1 MEMMATKFPDIY
13 HEFLEPLPSTS
24 LPYNEDTNKNMTMTM
39 ASRNQILF
47 GEYPDPAQHVPT
59 MPPSFT
65 KSVDT
70 LSSCVTASGF
80 QTSQKMSR
88 TANGYT
94 FEGAD
99 ADYNLSEFAD
109 LDDILAVL
117 EEMDDNLKPSTSS
130 FLCMT
135 KNAYGCKWTDSTPC
149 NHGDSCPFIN
159 QFLGLGDL
167 HDSLAPEQVPLVHNV
182 VVLSQTPAG
191 MVKLQES
198 LVPIGQEEK
207 EVLQAMT
214 PEAQVRHLGLNTA
227 QLRHRQKD
235 LQKHAVG
242 TCSSPTTLQLRGV
255 LEDNPVQLAST
266 QYSSAIQYSQQ
277 PSFGQGGP
285 ADGERTYSTNPYQ
298 FTAASSSNSK
308 FRSTEAVPY
317 KPPPNAVIV
326 KIPSS
331 SLQYHPYPHYSS
343 PLTNSSVTSPPNM
356 KTSLLCT
363 ECDTQFHDSKT
374 LGKHT
379 RNQHNVYRCEK
390 CGEKTVGYYRMASHN
405 KKNHSKEPIF
415 FCMCGRT
422 FAEKRGLTKH
432 QNTCTFYKN

>member
-24 LPYNEDTNKNMTMTM
+24 LSYNEDTNKNMTMTM
-39 ASRNQILF
+39 ASSNQAFL
-47 GEYPDPAQHVPT
+47 GDYPDPAQHVST
-59 MPPSFT
+59 MHHSFT
-65 KSVDT
+65 KSVNT

-80 QTSQKMSR
+80 QTSQKTSQ
-88 TANGYT
+88 TANVPSFG
-94 FEGAD
+94 GGD
-99 ADYNLSEFAD
+99 AGDNLSEFAD
-109 LDDILAVL
+109 LDAILAVL
-117 EEMDDNLKPSTSS
+117 EDMDANLKPSTSS

-135 KNAYGCKWTDSTPC
+135 KNAYGCKWTESTPC
-149 NHGDSCPFIN
+149 SHGDSCPFIN

-167 HDSLAPEQVPLVHNV
+167 HDSPVPDQVPLVHNV
-182 VVLSQTPAG
+182 VVLSQTPTG

-198 LVPIGQEEK
+198 LVPIGQDEK

-235 LQKHAVG
+235 LLKHAVG
-242 TCSSPTTLQLRGV
+242 TCSSPTTLQLRGGAG
-255 LEDNPVQLAST
+255 EDNPVQLAST
-266 QYSSAIQYSQQ
+266 QYSGTQYSQ
-277 PSFGQGGP
+277 PSRFGQGGP
-285 ADGERTYSTNPYQ
+285 GDKEGHYSTNPYQ
-298 FTAASSSNSK
+298 FTATSSFNSK
-308 FRSTEAVPY
+308 FRSTEAIPY

-331 SLQYHPYPHYSS
+331 SLQYHPYPQYSS
-343 PLTNSSVTSPPNM
+343 SDTTSSATSPPNM

>member
-1 MEMMATKFPDIY
+1 MAITGSNQSIFSNYPAPNY
-13 HEFLEPLPSTS
+13 HVQ
-24 LPYNEDTNKNMTMTM
+24 
-39 ASRNQILF
+39 R
-47 GEYPDPAQHVPT
+47 
-59 MPPSFT
+59 PPIFT
-65 KSVDT
+65 KSGNNIP
-70 LSSCVTASGF
+70 SCVTATAI
-80 QTSQKMSR
+80 QTSQEMSL
-88 TANGYT
+88 TANVPSFRGV
-94 FEGAD
+94 D
-99 ADYNLSEFAD
+99 ADVNLSEFAD

-117 EEMDDNLKPSTSS
+117 EEMDVNQNPSTSS
-130 FLCMT
+130 YLSMT

-149 NHGDSCPFIN
+149 SHGDSCPFIN
-159 QFLGLGDL
+159 QFLGLGGL
-167 HDSLAPEQVPLVHNV
+167 YDSPVPDQVPLVHNV
-182 VVLSQTPAG
+182 VVLSQTPTG

-207 EVLQAMT
+207 DALQAMT

-235 LQKHAVG
+235 LLKQVVG
-242 TCSSPTTLQLRGV
+242 TCSSPTTLQLRGN
-255 LEDNPVQLAST
+255 LEDHSVQIAST
-266 QYSSAIQYSQQ
+266 QYNAIQYSQ
-277 PSFGQGGP
+277 PAKLGQGQ
-285 ADGERTYSTNPYQ
+285 GEPRGQEGHYSNPYQ
-298 FTAASSSNSK
+298 FTTASSSSSK

-331 SLQYHPYPHYSS
+331 SLQYQPYTQYSS
-343 PLTNSSVTSPPNM
+343 PLTNNSATSPPNM

-379 RNQHNVYRCEK
+379 RNQHNVYSCEK